1 MELKELN
8 KNILAVTGCENIK
21 TLKEKLM
28 EDMLS
33 KNNDILDNILN
44 LIEFDLETDYFQKI
58 QQFYEADRTG
68 LKQDFTPKSLARLLP
83 KLIDV
88 KNANWCYDLCS
99 GTGTLTLQAW
109 LENKNLKVICEEL
122 DKNVIPFL
130 LANLSMRNIEGY
142 VVNAD
147 ALTGEVFIKYK
158 LIKGDKYSLVSI
170 TDDDIPK
177 ADVGIS
183 NPPYNLRWKPT
194 GEYNVPESN
203 ANYVFVNKLLDC
215 NKAAFIL
222 PNGSLTSTVEKE
234 CRKNLIDGK
243 KIIKIITMPDRM
255 FESTSIPVFVMLT
268 GNCEYITMIDH
279 RSRYDIEE
287 REQAGESHTRNRIY
301 KKEFKILTD
310 EHIKKIVRTTE
321 TEVNYSKKI
330 QETQDY
336 NLMPAR
342 YIETEIH
349 ESESRPVEDIVTDL
363 NRIIRERNVLKI
375 TINEKWAKEL
385 KIFELSDLKNQSN
398 EINRNINMFLEN
410 KFGLK
415 LDNADYITLTKS
427 KELKIENKDK
437 ELMSCIMT
445 LMMPVWTQHI
455 FYLNTEENRLL
466 AELRDKLLPLLM
478 SGQININ
485 KI

>member
-1 MELKELN
+1 
-8 KNILAVTGCENIK
+8 
-21 TLKEKLM
+21 
-28 EDMLS
+28 
-33 KNNDILDNILN
+33 
-44 LIEFDLETDYFQKI
+44 
-58 QQFYEADRTG
+58 
-68 LKQDFTPKSLARLLP
+68 
-83 KLIDV
+83 
-88 KNANWCYDLCS
+88 
-99 GTGTLTLQAW
+99 
-109 LENKNLKVICEEL
+109 
-122 DKNVIPFL
+122 
-130 LANLSMRNIEGY
+130 MRNIEGY

-158 LIKGDKYSLVSI
+158 LIKGDKYSFVSI

-255 FESTSIPVFVMLT
+255 FESTSIPVFVILT
-268 GNCEYITMIDH
+268 GNCEHITMIDH

-310 EHIKKIVRTTE
+310 EHIEKIVRTTE

-385 KIFELSDLKNQSN
+385 KIFELADLKNQSN

-445 LMMPVWTQHI
+445 LMLPVWTQHI